1 LPPFFYQLK
10 DLILDTG
17 RVHRWT
23 FGEAAHKL
31 VEEFLG
37 ADLKVERVTAVL
49 NANIQE
55 LSGS

>member
-1 LPPFFYQLK
+1 M
-10 DLILDTG
+10 
-17 RVHRWT
+17 HRGT